1 MSSTREADEV
11 DSSLVQCNV
20 LFDGDDIELLQGWSE
35 ESDRNDAPL
44 ALIEGRVRGLI
55 GFVRRELG
63 LAHFAITGLELAAVI
78 TSSTDKTHEIE
89 IAGPEGSRRI
99 GFVVSVALQEP
110 AASVVSVRV
119 FDSIDDDDPS
129 ETVDSFI
136 EVPLENNSAVF
147 FKSDRHVE
155 FRGVDTVND
164 ETASRIVIMGSIIGE
179 PVVAD
184 RVRVVADQF
193 AVLRQRYL
201 PKFTDS
207 GFEVRATPEAVQ
219 RLLESVLEIRSAS
232 AVVDASGRSDLAAL
246 SDDAVDI
253 SAFRNDILRG
263 LRIVHE
269 KFAGVQLVAEQ
280 VVGLQIFSSGE
291 RIPSHY
297 GRLGIDVITSVI
309 QVAEDVDEPWPFVL
323 ERDGRTDDVYLGVG
337 QMLLLESSTVSRARP
352 IPLNGRSVITL
363 MTSFRPLDWPWSED
377 AIIDRARVDGL
388 AIGVDRRE
396 VRPTI

>member
-1 MSSTREADEV
+1 
-11 DSSLVQCNV
+11 
-20 LFDGDDIELLQGWSE
+20 
-35 ESDRNDAPL
+35 
-44 ALIEGRVRGLI
+44 
-55 GFVRRELG
+55 
-63 LAHFAITGLELAAVI
+63 
-78 TSSTDKTHEIE
+78 
-89 IAGPEGSRRI
+89 
-99 GFVVSVALQEP
+99 
-110 AASVVSVRV
+110 
-119 FDSIDDDDPS
+119 
-129 ETVDSFI
+129 
-136 EVPLENNSAVF
+136 
-147 FKSDRHVE
+147 
-155 FRGVDTVND
+155 
-164 ETASRIVIMGSIIGE
+164 
-179 PVVAD
+179 
-184 RVRVVADQF
+184 
-193 AVLRQRYL
+193 
-201 PKFTDS
+201 
-207 GFEVRATPEAVQ
+207 
-219 RLLESVLEIRSAS
+219 
-232 AVVDASGRSDLAAL
+232 VVDASGRSDLAAL

-263 LRIVHE
+263 LRIAHE